1 MIQLII
7 LAGCVYIIN
16 EFRNEWK
23 ERKRQRALT
32 KWHQIQSENKAVEGL
47 DERVEYWTRN
57 GSFNREQYL
66 KYIRK

>member
-16 EFRNEWK
+16 EFRTEAKKSKDKKRAEKIKQIRAENE
-23 ERKRQRALT
+23 AL
-32 KWHQIQSENKAVEGL
+32 KGL

-66 KYIRK
+66 KYIRS